1 MENGAILLTAA
12 SLGFIH
18 TVLGPDHYVPFVA
31 LARSRAWPDSK
42 TALVTFLCGVGHVG
56 SSVLIGMA
64 GIAMGSAVSRLEWF
78 EGLRGDIAG
87 WLLLSFGLAY
97 MAWGIKKAVRGE
109 KHSHTHSHG
118 CGPAHAHEHAHE
130 PEHAHPHGSRQSVTP
145 WALFIIFVFGPC
157 EPLIPVLMYP
167 AMKSGAGLAFG
178 AAAVFSVVT
187 ISTMLVSVF
196 LLLRGIK
203 VFPAERMERYAHA
216 LAGFAIFA
224 CGLAVKAGL

>member
-1 MENGAILLTAA
+1 
-12 SLGFIH
+12 
-18 TVLGPDHYVPFVA
+18 
-31 LARSRAWPDSK
+31 
-42 TALVTFLCGVGHVG
+42 
-56 SSVLIGMA
+56 
-64 GIAMGSAVSRLEWF
+64 
-78 EGLRGDIAG
+78 
-87 WLLLSFGLAY
+87 
-97 MAWGIKKAVRGE
+97 
-109 KHSHTHSHG
+109 
-118 CGPAHAHEHAHE
+118 
-130 PEHAHPHGSRQSVTP
+130 
-145 WALFIIFVFGPC
+145 
-157 EPLIPVLMYP
+157 MYP